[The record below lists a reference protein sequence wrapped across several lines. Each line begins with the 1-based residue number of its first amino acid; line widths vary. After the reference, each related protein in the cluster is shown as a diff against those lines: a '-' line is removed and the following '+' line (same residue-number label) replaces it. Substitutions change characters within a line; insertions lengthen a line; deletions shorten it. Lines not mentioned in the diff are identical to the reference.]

1 MADTASAIAGRAKAR
16 EKPVEEMSIVFIM
29 MGFLPVSVKGLSME
43 GLCLRSMSARLSGG
57 KDL

>member
-1 MADTASAIAGRAKAR
+1 MAGRTNAR
-16 EKPVEEMSIVFIM
+16 EEAAEEMSIVFIM
-29 MGFLPVSVKGLSME
+29 MSFLPEGVKGLSME